1 MSNTTSTATN
11 TTKKSRLDQVFALWK
26 RKSKDGKTTYFTG
39 KLGDQNITAFYVTN
53 KKNLKEPDMRV
64 YTRDEN
70 GDRSKEPVV
79 SLWCNATKNG
89 KKILSGK
96 LDGKRV
102 VGFINANATEKQPYI
117 SVYWSDESNAPQK
130 DEKPEPK
137 KEEKKPAME
146 QKTIDDD
153 LELPF

>member
-26 RKSKDGKTTYFTG
+26 RTGKNGSTFFTG
-39 KLGDQNITAFYVTN
+39 KLDGQNITAFYVTN

-70 GDRSKEPVV
+70 GNLSREPVV
-79 SLWCNATKNG
+79 SLWCNATKTG

-96 LDGKRV
+96 IDGKRV
-102 VGFINANATEKQPYI
+102 VGFINTNGKENQPYV

-130 DEKPEPK
+130 DEKPVPK
-137 KEEKKPAME
+137 KEEKKPDPK
-146 QKTIDDD
+146 KTED
-153 LELPF
+153 ELPF